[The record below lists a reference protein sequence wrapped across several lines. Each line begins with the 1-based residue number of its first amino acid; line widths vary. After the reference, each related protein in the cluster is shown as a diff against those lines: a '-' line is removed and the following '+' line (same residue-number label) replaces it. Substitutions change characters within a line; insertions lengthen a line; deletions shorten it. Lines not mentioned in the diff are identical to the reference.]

1 METQTTE
8 SEGKRDVEKIPM
20 IKEEVKKAKLV
31 KKNRWKRFRLKKVML
46 RGLKKLGLR
55 SM

>member
-8 SEGKRDVEKIPM
+8 SEGERDVEKIPM
-20 IKEEVKKAKLV
+20 IKEEVKKKHWEGFWL
-31 KKNRWKRFRLKKVML
+31 KRVVS